1 MSDLVEYVKW
11 YSEQCSALRSR
22 VRDAEAVIN
31 GLRTSGEQSVET
43 LMETLYML
51 KLKVEER
58 EAEADAMRVVIRD
71 KEDRIM
77 ALENEKQNIKQ
88 KIEIDN
94 ADRENEI

>member
-1 MSDLVEYVKW
+1 
-11 YSEQCSALRSR
+11 
-22 VRDAEAVIN
+22 
-31 GLRTSGEQSVET
+31 
-43 LMETLYML
+43 METLYML

>member
-1 MSDLVEYVKW
+1 
-11 YSEQCSALRSR
+11 
-22 VRDAEAVIN
+22 
-31 GLRTSGEQSVET
+31 
-43 LMETLYML
+43 ML

>member
-1 MSDLVEYVKW
+1 
-11 YSEQCSALRSR
+11 
-22 VRDAEAVIN
+22 
-31 GLRTSGEQSVET
+31 
-43 LMETLYML
+43 METLYML

-58 EAEADAMRVVIRD
+58 EAEADKMREVIRD

-77 ALENEKQNIKQ
+77 ALENDKQGIKQ